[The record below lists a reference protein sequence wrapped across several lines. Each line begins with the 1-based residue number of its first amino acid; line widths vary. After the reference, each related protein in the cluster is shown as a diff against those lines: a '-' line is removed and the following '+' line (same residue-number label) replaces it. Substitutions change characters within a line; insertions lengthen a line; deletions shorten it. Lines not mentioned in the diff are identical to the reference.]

1 MIHDRSGNSV
11 TAPKSPP
18 PASWRW
24 LVLVI
29 VSIAMFGNYY
39 VYDSVAPVADALQR
53 LLGFSDTQ
61 LGTLNAIYSLPNV
74 GMVLLGGVIVDRL
87 GARATIVAFTTI
99 CAFGA
104 ALTALSPMF
113 SVGPILGW
121 GPVDIDTRFPMM
133 AAGRLI
139 FGLGAESMIIAIS
152 VAIGQWF
159 FGRALG
165 LAFGLNLSLARAGS
179 FAADRSPSWAGP
191 LYDSGWQQPLW
202 LAAGIMAGC
211 VAVVIVYYLM
221 DKVAARRFELPAAKA
236 SDRFVWAEL
245 WRFDRSFWYI
255 TGLCVT
261 FYAVILP
268 FRSTYAIKYFQHAHR
283 LSLEE
288 AGAMNGWV
296 FFAAIFATPT
306 FGWLADKIGHRSA
319 LMAFG
324 TLLLFTVFPILA
336 YTDANLWIATVLIG
350 VAFSLVPGVMWPA
363 VPYIATARRMGTA
376 FGLMFMLQNIGMML
390 VNIFAGMLNDRASA
404 SAENPAGYT
413 HMLWLFATLSLFGLV
428 FAWLLYQRERGP
440 HGHGLETIRA

>member
-1 MIHDRSGNSV
+1 V
-11 TAPKSPP
+11 TTLKTPP

-24 LVLVI
+24 AVLVI
-29 VSIAMFGNYY
+29 LSIAMLGNYY
-39 VYDSVAPVADALQR
+39 VYDSVAPLADALQR

-61 LGTLNAIYSLPNV
+61 LGTLNAIYSLPNIV
-74 GMVLLGGVIVDRL
+74 MVLLGGVIVDRF
-87 GARATIVAFTTI
+87 GARRTILAFSVI
-99 CAFGA
+99 CAIGA
-104 ALTALSPMF
+104 VVTAASAYF
-113 SVGPILGW
+113 
-121 GPVDIDTRFPMM
+121 PVM

-139 FGLGAESMIIAIS
+139 FGLGAESMIVGIS

-179 FAADRSPSWAGP
+179 FAADRSPTWAKP
-191 LYDSGWQQPLW
+191 LYDAGWQQPLW
-202 LAAGIMAGC
+202 LAAGIMAAC
-211 VAVVIVYYLM
+211 VAILVIYVVM
-221 DKVAARRFELPAAKA
+221 DRAAARRFEMPAAKT
-236 SDRFVWAEL
+236 SERFVWADL

-268 FRSTYAIKYFQHAHR
+268 FRSTFAIKYFQHAHQ

-296 FFAAIFATPT
+296 FFAAIFATPA
-306 FGWLADKIGHRSA
+306 FGWLADKFGHRSA

-324 TLLLFTVFPILA
+324 TLLLFSVFPILA
-336 YTDANLWIATVLIG
+336 YTNANLWIATALIG

-363 VPYIATARRMGTA
+363 VPYIASAERLGTA

-390 VNIFAGMLNDRASA
+390 VNILAGVLNDGAAA
-404 SAENPAGYT
+404 SAENPAGYLP
-413 HMLWLFATLSLFGLV
+413 MLWLFALLSLMGLV
-428 FAWLLYQRERGP
+428 FAWALYQRERGP